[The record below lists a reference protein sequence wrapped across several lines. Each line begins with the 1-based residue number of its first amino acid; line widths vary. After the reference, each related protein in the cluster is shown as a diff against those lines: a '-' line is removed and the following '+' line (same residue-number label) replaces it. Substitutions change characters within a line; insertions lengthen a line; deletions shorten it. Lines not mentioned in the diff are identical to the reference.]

1 MHVYIALS
9 RIIKLTP
16 YIYVYMCVNNNN
28 INNNNNTKARLYVN
42 CNIIANLRYMRFKL

>member
-1 MHVYIALS
+1 MYVYIALS

-16 YIYVYMCVNNNN
+16 YIYVYMCVN
-28 INNNNNTKARLYVN
+28 NNNNNTKARLYVN

>member
-1 MHVYIALS
+1 MHVYIASS

-16 YIYVYMCVNNNN
+16 YIYIYVYMCVNN
-28 INNNNNTKARLYVN
+28 NNNNNTKARLYVN